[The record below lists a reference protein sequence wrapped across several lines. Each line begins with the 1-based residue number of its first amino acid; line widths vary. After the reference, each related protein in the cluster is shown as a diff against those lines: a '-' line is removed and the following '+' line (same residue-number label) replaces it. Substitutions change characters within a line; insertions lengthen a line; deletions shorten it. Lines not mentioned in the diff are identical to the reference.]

1 MEALSLCIIA
11 PRDPPQNQ
19 ASSITDKIKSKLDKD
34 NSIISCSAIL
44 KKSIIKEKEEMNAN
58 NNLCVV

>member
-34 NSIISCSAIL
+34 NSIISCSANPE
-44 KKSIIKEKEEMNAN
+44 EKHHKREGGYERK
-58 NNLCVV
+58 